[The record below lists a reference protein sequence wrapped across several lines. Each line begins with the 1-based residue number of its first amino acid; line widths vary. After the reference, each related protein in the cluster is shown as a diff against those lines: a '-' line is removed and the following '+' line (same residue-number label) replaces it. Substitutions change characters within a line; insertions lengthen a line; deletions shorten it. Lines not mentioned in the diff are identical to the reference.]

1 MAITLRPATVGTDDD
16 AAIDIAI
23 KNWLLT
29 PKLVSAERLLPEPL
43 MKTRRS
49 RQNQAALNP
58 GSWLFLV
65 AVDEEGKVVGH
76 LDGGPAQA
84 HDDEL
89 KDLGMDLDNTVELLT
104 IHVHPDYNRMGIGS
118 MLTDAF
124 FDWVPTGMAARRLHK
139 RLTANAET
147 PEMLAQD
154 HPSTCE
160 VIIWTWKHN
169 TKSIPFYT
177 KRGGHL
183 FLHSKL
189 FYLGTDVEVICFKW
203 TVPV

>member
-1 MAITLRPATVGTDDD
+1 MAITLRPATVGTDGD

-84 HDDEL
+84 HDDVSIEL
-89 KDLGMDLDNTVELLT
+89 SSHQGMHLQHLEQHCLRMPLD
-104 IHVHPDYNRMGIGS
+104 Y
-118 MLTDAF
+118 
-124 FDWVPTGMAARRLHK
+124 K
-139 RLTANAET
+139 
-147 PEMLAQD
+147 
-154 HPSTCE
+154 C
-160 VIIWTWKHN
+160 
-169 TKSIPFYT
+169 
-177 KRGGHL
+177 
-183 FLHSKL
+183 
-189 FYLGTDVEVICFKW
+189 
-203 TVPV
+203 